1 MAVILKRPD
10 QGRTDKP
17 GAPGDKNPHAR
28 FIPVTTPGEASK
40 SWGAILSKNGPVPAR
55 FGFGAILAVVMGVAT
70 FALTVFG
77 VLTSQLIDEFGI
89 ARWQVGALVTASSA
103 AGAILSPTIGRLTDR
118 FGGRRSALVNLGL
131 GTLALAALA
140 LAPTFGLLV
149 IAALVTGIA
158 QGMAN
163 PATNKLISLH
173 VPAGSR
179 GLITGI
185 KQSGVQ
191 VGTVLGGLALPLL
204 ALAWGWRWAV
214 ATFAGLAAIGLI
226 SAFVIVPHD
235 PGRGTSEVT
244 REKGVPA
251 DIVRLAGY
259 GFLLGAGGSAL
270 FTYTALYGQETLG
283 YSPAAAGAAVAL
295 MGVVGVV
302 SRIAWS
308 HAAERGHRY
317 RGSLVWLAAL
327 SAVAALLMAAA
338 PAFPPLVWLAA
349 ATTGLSASAWN
360 SVGML
365 AIIFMVPATSAGRA
379 SGVVLFGFLA
389 GLGLGAP
396 VFGWS
401 VDALGTYLPGWLT
414 AAGLFGA
421 GWIVA
426 LTLPRTNG

>member
-1 MAVILKRPD
+1 M
-10 QGRTDKP
+10 
-17 GAPGDKNPHAR
+17 
-28 FIPVTTPGEASK
+28 
-40 SWGAILSKNGPVPAR
+40 PAR

-77 VLTSQLIDEFGI
+77 VLTSQLINEFGI

-103 AGAILSPTIGRLTDR
+103 AGAVLSPTIGRLTDR

-131 GTLALAALA
+131 GTLALGALA

-191 VGTVLGGLALPLL
+191 VGTVVGGLALPLL

-214 ATFAGLAAIGLI
+214 ATFAGLAAIGLL

-235 PGRGTSEVT
+235 PGRETSEVN

-251 DIVRLAGY
+251 DIIRLAGY

-283 YSPAAAGAAVAL
+283 YSPATAGAAVAL
-295 MGVVGVV
+295 MGGVGVV

-317 RGSLVWLAAL
+317 RGSLIWLAAL
-327 SAVAALLMAAA
+327 STVAALLMAAA

-414 AAGLFGA
+414 AAGLFAA

-426 LTLPRTNG
+426 MSLPRTNG

>member
-1 MAVILKRPD
+1 
-10 QGRTDKP
+10 
-17 GAPGDKNPHAR
+17 
-28 FIPVTTPGEASK
+28 
-40 SWGAILSKNGPVPAR
+40 
-55 FGFGAILAVVMGVAT
+55 MGVAT

-77 VLTSQLIDEFGI
+77 VLASQLIDEFGI

-103 AGAILSPTIGRLTDR
+103 AGAVFSPIIGRLTDR
-118 FGGRRSALVNLGL
+118 FGARRSALANLGL
-131 GTLALAALA
+131 GTLALSALA
-140 LAPTFGLLV
+140 LAPTFALLV
-149 IAALVTGIA
+149 VAALVTGLA

-191 VGTVLGGLALPLL
+191 VGTVVGGLALPFF

-214 ATFAGLAAIGLI
+214 AIFAGLAAIGLLWA
-226 SAFVIVPHD
+226 SLVLPHD
-235 PGRGTSEVT
+235 PGGSTNDQVGS
-244 REKGVPA
+244 KGVPP
-251 DIVRLAGY
+251 DIIRLAIY

-270 FTYTALYGQETLG
+270 FTYTALYGQEALD
-283 YSPAAAGAAVAL
+283 YSPTTAGAAVAL

-327 SAVAALLMAAA
+327 STAAALLMAASL
-338 PAFPPLVWLAA
+338 AFPPMVWLAA

-365 AIIFMVPATSAGRA
+365 AIIFMVPAATAGRA

-396 VFGWS
+396 IFGWS

-414 AAGLFGA
+414 AAALFA
-421 GWIVA
+421 IGWLVA
-426 LTLPRTNG
+426 RSLPREQT

>member
-1 MAVILKRPD
+1 MNPVPPVT
-10 QGRTDKP
+10 RTLT
-17 GAPGDKNPHAR
+17 AESFLRKNPRPNHP
-28 FIPVTTPGEASK
+28 ILE
-40 SWGAILSKNGPVPAR
+40 GAILSKNGQVRAR

-77 VLTSQLIDEFGI
+77 VLTSQLITEFGI

-118 FGGRRSALVNLGL
+118 FGARRSTLANLGL

-140 LAPTFGLLV
+140 VAPTFALLV
-149 IAALVTGIA
+149 VAALVTGVA

-191 VGTVLGGLALPLL
+191 VGTVVGGLALPLF

-214 ATFAGLAAIGLI
+214 AIFAGLAAIGLLA
-226 SAFVIVPHD
+226 AFVIVPRD
-235 PGRGTSEVT
+235 PGRGTHEVVDQ
-244 REKGVPA
+244 RGVPTG
-251 DIVRLAGY
+251 IIRLAAY

-327 SAVAALLMAAA
+327 SAVAALLMAASV
-338 PAFPPLVWLAA
+338 AFPPLVWLAA

-365 AIIFMVPATSAGRA
+365 AIIFMVPAATAGRA

-396 VFGWS
+396 IFGWS
-401 VDALGTYLPGWLT
+401 VDALGTYLPGWL
-414 AAGLFGA
+414 AAAALFA
-421 GWIVA
+421 IGWFVA
-426 LTLPRTNG
+426 LSLPRANT

>member
-1 MAVILKRPD
+1 M
-10 QGRTDKP
+10 
-17 GAPGDKNPHAR
+17 
-28 FIPVTTPGEASK
+28 
-40 SWGAILSKNGPVPAR
+40 PAR

-251 DIVRLAGY
+251 DIIRLAGY